1 MHVSFDDVI
10 FVMAQKPHDNQNSK
24 NSKINQNKI
33 IKGMWPALFDALVYA
48 N

>member
-10 FVMAQKPHDNQNSK
+10 FVMAQKPHDNKNSK
-24 NSKINQNKI
+24 NSKNNKKI
-33 IKGMWPALFDALVYA
+33 INGMWPAFFDALVYA